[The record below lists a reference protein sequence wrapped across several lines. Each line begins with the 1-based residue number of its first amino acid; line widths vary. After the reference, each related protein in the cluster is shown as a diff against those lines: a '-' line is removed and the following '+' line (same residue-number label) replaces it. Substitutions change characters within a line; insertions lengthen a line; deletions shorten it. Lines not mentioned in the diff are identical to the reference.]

1 MKKYRIFVICSFLML
16 ICMFFTSC
24 AANSAHKAE
33 ESETTKSVV
42 NNSPESSVDDKP
54 WKTEYDRKLH
64 DFYIEYNE
72 RYSSPQKI
80 YYDIYDLDGDDFPE
94 LIISEGDFHAAGCRI
109 YSYDNSKLIEVGK
122 LGEWGTF
129 SFYPQSRLFLFAWT
143 NQGHYIA
150 KWYEIENHK
159 LNLLYSY
166 GFWWK
171 EKDLKQYEINGKS
184 ASEEEYNEYLEDHS
198 DKRPGK
204 DEERIELGKGSVY
217 QE

>member
-1 MKKYRIFVICSFLML
+1 MRKDRLLLCSITVLM
-16 ICMFFTSC
+16 CMLFTSC
-24 AANSAHKAE
+24 AVNSNRNAE
-33 ESETTKSVV
+33 ESVNNKSVV
-42 NNSPESSVDDKP
+42 NNSPVDEKP
-54 WKTEYDRKLH
+54 WETAYNRKLH

-80 YYDIYDLDGDDFPE
+80 YYDIYDLDGDNIPE
-94 LIISEGDFHAAGCRI
+94 LIISEGDYHAAGCRI
-109 YSYDNSKLIEVGK
+109 YSYVNSELRELGR

-129 SFYPQSRLFLFAWT
+129 SFYPKSRLLLFAWT

-150 KWYEIENHK
+150 KWYEIENHE

-166 GFWWK
+166 GFWRK

-184 ASEEEYNEYLEDHS
+184 ASEEDYNEYLEDHS

-204 DEERIELGKGSVY
+204 DEERIKLGKETLY